1 MNHSYNKCHKILV
14 NMAIEIL
21 IQTFHG
27 SSLPMGIGGND
38 LLDKSLPVKILFSDF
53 KWPTPLWSYNM
64 ELSFWRQFI
73 PQDIYH
79 SVIKTVKWKE
89 H

>member
-1 MNHSYNKCHKILV
+1 MNYTITNATKILI
-14 NMAIEIL
+14 NMAAEIL

-27 SSLPMGIGGND
+27 SSLSVGIGGND
-38 LLDKSLPVKILFSDF
+38 LWDKSRPVKILFSDF

-89 H
+89 L